1 MTGEASLDAV
11 AEACC
16 RVFLGWRLREDR
28 DALLALGEGRLE
40 IDLLREEAW
49 CDGDPLPPLFIA
61 NAVRETLVRDLEA
74 LGIELQNLDAASL
87 DAEFARRDVRLRGQT
102 KPSLQATCRVSL
114 RIGGVEYAAN
124 MHNMVGAER

>member
-1 MTGEASLDAV
+1 MTGEASLEPV
-11 AEACC
+11 ADACC

-61 NAVRETLVRDLEA
+61 TAVRETLVRKLAA

-87 DAEFARRDVRLRGQT
+87 DAEFARREVRVRGQT

-114 RIGGVEYAAN
+114 RIGGLEYAAN
-124 MHNMVGAER
+124 MHNMAGAER